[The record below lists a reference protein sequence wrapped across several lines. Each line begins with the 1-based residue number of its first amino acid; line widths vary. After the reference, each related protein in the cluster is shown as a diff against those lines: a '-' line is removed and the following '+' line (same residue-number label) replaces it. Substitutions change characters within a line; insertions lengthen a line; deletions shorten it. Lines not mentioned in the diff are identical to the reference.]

1 MDQQQRLEE
10 IRQAILLRFPE
21 FAPLIL
27 PLTMEA
33 KEIPG
38 ARMATD
44 GKKIYWSPSFVEQ
57 EDDANCATSIGHES
71 LHNALLHV
79 IARRR
84 DALIGSMPQEDNPA
98 FTEWV
103 AKKRLSDL
111 AADYVVN
118 PILLAAGFD
127 LRDRAYEEKYEGM
140 SWGEVYQLL
149 LQDPQAQQ
157 QAQGHGE
164 CVLLPLEGNEE
175 EQAEQVEKLKQAFT
189 DFLTIAKAR
198 GKLPGSMLEKLTEG
212 LRPEI
217 PWLELLSNLVTIC
230 CGQEDFTWKRPS
242 RRGLAVDLYLPSGIS
257 SSLQS
262 MGFGSDTSGSMSEL
276 DCAQGVATA
285 VAAGEAVKIHRF
297 IWVEGDA
304 AVQRVLE
311 FDGPFVPPT
320 DMKGRGGTD
329 FRPIIEELLRHDPA
343 VIVYFTDLEGMFPPR
358 EPPVPVIW
366 VTKNPG
372 GTVPWGTVVRIK

>member
-84 DALIGSMPQEDNPA
+84 DALIGPMPQEDSPA

-103 AKKRLSDL
+103 TKKQLSDL

-127 LRDRAYEEKYEGM
+127 LRDRVYEEKYEGM

-198 GKLPGSMLEKLTEG
+198 GKLPGSMLEKLAEG